1 MGYTSFEDFRT
12 VTSWVRPA
20 RGHGCKPV
28 EILPGLW
35 TAHYH
40 DIDSKEKLKA
50 ATKGAPIK
58 LVVNSAL
65 CQCEARTGFW
75 GPDVEVME
83 VPLEDDPDERKAFDQ
98 GKPTTSA
105 CRDPDVPLAKRC
117 SGDAKQYFDAVNAA
131 VATALA
137 RGDHVLIHC
146 HASLSRSAAFILA
159 YLMQK
164 KGMTLLEAAK
174 CMKAKW
180 DATWPNDRFVFQLME
195 YERDLAAPSPA
206 GAGAAVFAAGLAL
219 GAALATLRLRK

>member
-50 ATKGAPIK
+50 ATKGAPIT

-75 GPDVEVME
+75 GPDV
-83 VPLEDDPDERKAFDQ
+83 Q

-105 CRDPDVPLAKRC
+105 CRDPDVPLEKRC
-117 SGDAKQYFDAVNAA
+117 SGDAKQYFDAVNKA
-131 VATALA
+131 VAAALA
-137 RGDHVLIHC
+137 RGDHVLVHC

-164 KGMTLLEAAK
+164 KGMTLLEAAR
-174 CMKAKW
+174 CMKANW

-195 YERDLAAPSPA
+195 YERDLAAPA
-206 GAGAAVFAAGLAL
+206 AAGAAVFAAGLAL

>member
-50 ATKGAPIK
+50 ATKGAPIT

-105 CRDPDVPLAKRC
+105 CRDPDVPLEKRC
-117 SGDAKQYFDAVNAA
+117 SGDAKQYFDAVNKA
-131 VATALA
+131 VAAALA
-137 RGDHVLIHC
+137 RGDHVLVHC

-164 KGMTLLEAAK
+164 KGMTLLEAAT

-195 YERDLAAPSPA
+195 YERDLEKPHRLATSGLLAVF
-206 GAGAAVFAAGLAL
+206 GAGALVGF
-219 GAALATLRLRK
+219 ALAKLK

>member
-50 ATKGAPIK
+50 ATKGAPIT

-83 VPLEDDPDERKAFDQ
+83 RECSARARS
-98 GKPTTSA
+98 GKS
-105 CRDPDVPLAKRC
+105 
-117 SGDAKQYFDAVNAA
+117 
-131 VATALA
+131 
-137 RGDHVLIHC
+137 I
-146 HASLSRSAAFILA
+146 HASRPFREMIARPKISRNEWKTAEI
-159 YLMQK
+159 
-164 KGMTLLEAAK
+164 
-174 CMKAKW
+174 
-180 DATWPNDRFVFQLME
+180 
-195 YERDLAAPSPA
+195 
-206 GAGAAVFAAGLAL
+206 
-219 GAALATLRLRK
+219 